1 MFVAIKKIMTMSS
14 NKAFY
19 AFLISSLLLSILVST
34 YLVGSRAENSVNK
47 LYSKSNQVESEL
59 VVSYLRQFLD
69 TRQQILQDLSRHPI
83 LSNGVMGTDLSQAS
97 VADFLDDYKI
107 LGNTESI
114 KLINILRVP
123 IYENNAPIDITG
135 TENENSWVQKILD
148 EKTDQA
154 IMLSTRNNENFFKI
168 AVSVKYNNLTE
179 GVLLVEFSTSLEEL
193 LASAIEGNT
202 HGVTLQGPLVLYSSL
217 DVNKEYFSINKQH
230 IGDTGIQLEYLMN
243 TSVLEE
249 KVSGFMRDIF
259 LAVIVSLVLSFTILL
274 IFGKQL
280 LLNPFKRL
288 ERSQQVLAE
297 SEERYKLS
305 INGTYD
311 GIWDWDIANK
321 TVYYSPRFRELL
333 GYKDDD
339 IEGLPNTLKSLE
351 EKMHELDKHRVLDV
365 LTLHLENDKPCDVE
379 FRLHTK
385 TREVRHFRLKGIA
398 LKDDKNNAIRMAGSL
413 TDITE
418 QKVAQEALK
427 AAKEQ
432 NDLLANAIESCNVGI
447 SIADATLEDS
457 PLVFINSAFSRITG
471 YGDEILGQNCRFRQ
485 GVDTSPETIKE
496 IKEALEAKKIHRV
509 EILNYTKENKP
520 FWNNLQ
526 ISPVFSDDG
535 ALSAFVGIQQ
545 DITKKVE
552 AEKELVE
559 AKAQSELAN
568 VSKSEFLAAMSHE
581 IRTPMNGVLGM
592 LNLLKNS
599 QLTEDQYY
607 KVKVASSSANSLLT
621 LINDILDFSKVDAG
635 KLELEILEFD
645 VRDMLGEFAQ
655 SAAVPAHDKGLEFI
669 LDITQ
674 VNVSCVQGD
683 PGRLRQILTNLVS
696 NAIKFTASGEVLV
709 EVILSDVDTENW
721 QLKCNIKDTGIGI
734 TQEQQSKL
742 FKSFSQV
749 DASTTR
755 KFGGTGLGLAIVKKL
770 CVLMNGGVSVE
781 SDDGKGSCFS
791 FYVQLPKSDKAQPV
805 IPNVDISKLNILVVD
820 DNRTHLNVL
829 SSQLKHWGANVEVAI
844 SSADAITVANTFYE
858 KNKRTFDIGF
868 LDMDMPGMNGAEL
881 AKGLLANE
889 VHKSIQLIV
898 MTTISDKDDDAYFEK
913 MGFLGGFKK
922 PAITSDLFES
932 LAITVGREALSD
944 RLRPLSQQPY
954 AKALRS
960 HDAAENIIW
969 EPSIRILLAE
979 DNQVNQIVAIS
990 MLNKLGLHRI
1000 DIAANGEEVISC
1012 LKNAQQFEQYTVV
1025 IMDCQ
1030 MPEMD
1035 GYEATLQIREKK
1047 CGEIYAKIP
1056 IIAMTANAM
1065 VGDKRKCLEAG
1076 MDDYVPKPIMQ
1087 DNLLEKLLL
1096 WLPHSLK

>member
-1 MFVAIKKIMTMSS
+1 MLVAIKKIMTMSS

-19 AFLISSLLLSILVST
+19 AFLITSLLLSILVST
-34 YLVGSRAENSVNK
+34 YLVGSRAEDSVNK
-47 LYSKSNQVESEL
+47 LYSKANQVESEL
-59 VVSYLRQFLD
+59 AVSYLRQFLD

-83 LSNGVMGTDLSQAS
+83 LSNSVMGTDLSQAS
-97 VADFLDDYKI
+97 VADFLNDYKI

-114 KLINILRVP
+114 KLINILRMP
-123 IYENNAPIDITG
+123 IYENFPAIDITE
-135 TENENSWVQKILD
+135 TEGENSWVQKILD
-148 EKTDQA
+148 EKADQA
-154 IMLSTRNNENFFKI
+154 IILSTRNNENFFKI
-168 AVSVKYNNLTE
+168 AVSVKYSDFTE

-193 LASAIEGNT
+193 LSSAIESNAYGL
-202 HGVTLQGPLVLYSSL
+202 TLQGPLVLYSNL
-217 DVNKEYFSINKQH
+217 DANKEYLSINKQY
-230 IGDTGIQLEYLMN
+230 IGDTGIQLEYLIS

-249 KVSGFMRDIF
+249 KVSGFTRDIF
-259 LAVIVSLVLSFTILL
+259 LAVIVSLILSFAILL

-305 INGTYD
+305 ISGTTD

-333 GYKDDD
+333 GYQHHD
-339 IEGLPNTLKSLE
+339 IEGFPNKLKSF
-351 EKMHELDKHRVLDV
+351 KQKIHELDKSRVLDV
-365 LTLHLENDKPCDVE
+365 FTLHLENNQPCDIE
-379 FRLHTK
+379 LKLYTK
-385 TREVRHFRLKGIA
+385 TREIRHFRLKGIA
-398 LKDDKNNAIRMAGSL
+398 LKNDKNNAIRMAGSL

-418 QKVAQEALK
+418 QKTGQEALK

-447 SIADATLEDS
+447 CIADATLEGS

-471 YGDEILGQNCRFRQ
+471 YGDEILGQSCRFLQ
-485 GVDTSPETIKE
+485 GVDTCAETIKE
-496 IKEALEAKKIHRV
+496 IKEALLAKKIHRV

-520 FWNNLQ
+520 FWNDLQ
-526 ISPVFSDDG
+526 ISPVFSNEG
-535 ALSAFVGIQQ
+535 VLSAFVGIQQ
-545 DITKKVE
+545 DITEKVE

-559 AKAQSELAN
+559 AKGQAELAN
-568 VSKSEFLAAMSHE
+568 VTKSEFLAAMSHE

-592 LNLLKNS
+592 LNLLKHSKLN
-599 QLTEDQYY
+599 EDQYY

-645 VRDMLGEFAQ
+645 IRDMLGEFAQ

-669 LDITQ
+669 LDMTQ

-696 NAIKFTASGEVLV
+696 NAVKFTASGEVLV
-709 EVILSDVDTENW
+709 EVILSEVDIENW
-721 QLKCNIKDTGIGI
+721 QLRCNIKDTGIGI
-734 TQEQQSKL
+734 TQDQQSKL

-770 CVLMNGGVSVE
+770 CVLMNGDVSVE

-791 FYVQLPKSDKAQPV
+791 FYVQLSKSDKAQPI

-820 DNRTHLNVL
+820 DNCTHLNVL
-829 SSQLKHWGANVEVAI
+829 SSQLKHWGANVKVAM
-844 SSADAITVANTFYE
+844 SSADAFTVANTFYE

-868 LDMDMPGMNGAEL
+868 LDMDMPGMNGIEL

-889 VHKSIQLIV
+889 SHKSIQLIV
-898 MTTISDKDDDAYFEK
+898 MTTINDKGDDAYFEK
-913 MGFLGGFKK
+913 MGFSGSFKK
-922 PAITSDLFES
+922 PAITSDLFAVFAS
-932 LAITVGREALSD
+932 TVGSGAYSD
-944 RLRPLSQQPY
+944 RASQLSQQFT
-954 AKALRS
+954 KTLRS
-960 HDAAENIIW
+960 NGAVENIIW

-990 MLNKLGLHRI
+990 MLNKLGLHQI
-1000 DIAANGEEVISC
+1000 DVAANGEEVISY
-1012 LKNAQQFEQYTVV
+1012 LKNALQFEQYTAV

-1030 MPEMD
+1030 MPVMD
-1035 GYEATLQIREKK
+1035 GYEATRQIRELK
-1047 CGEIYAKIP
+1047 CGEIYAKVP

-1065 VGDKRKCLEAG
+1065 VGDKRKCIEAG